1 MPARH
6 LERQLEPD
14 PNVSAGSE
22 PGLEVRGR
30 RPTSKP
36 ERGENMLHRVVLERE
51 KRFADIVLEFVSDTN
66 VDWPD
71 LIEVSSTS
79 ELTRVRLRV
88 HEAELETL
96 AVALDSAYTGGD
108 GELYFRGPG

>member
-1 MPARH
+1 
-6 LERQLEPD
+6 
-14 PNVSAGSE
+14 
-22 PGLEVRGR
+22 
-30 RPTSKP
+30 
-36 ERGENMLHRVVLERE
+36 MLHRVVLERE

-71 LIEVSSTS
+71 LIEVSATS

-108 GELYFRGPG
+108 GELYFRGPT